1 MSLTLAQIRAFDS
14 IVRLGSFQA
23 AARELGLTQPSVSQ
37 RIRELEATLGT
48 ALFIRHGPRV
58 SLTTEGY
65 ALVDHARRLLDDTAS
80 VVARFRERDPLR
92 GLLRLGLNESFAL
105 ICLPDLLLRLEAEY
119 PNLKTAI
126 HVGDTAEVSRLLNE
140 RRLDV
145 GIVSLPDLEPHV
157 RAQPIGTN
165 QLGWFAGRGMKTG
178 GRPLSPVALSR
189 YHLIIGPQS
198 ARIYTTAMSW
208 FAQTGA
214 MPPLVSMCNSMPV
227 TIRIILAGRAIGL
240 VPVRLMQDHLAG
252 KDARQVAVT
261 PAMGGHRVSLC
272 YQASEF
278 GPKLQQVLDV
288 VRSVIAERRVFT

>member
-1 MSLTLAQIRAFDS
+1 MPLTLAQIRAFDS

-23 AARELGLTQPSVSQ
+23 AARELALTQPSVSQ

-58 SLTTEGY
+58 SLTTEGH

-80 VVARFRERDPLR
+80 VIARFRERNPLR

-105 ICLPDLLLRLEAEY
+105 VCLPDLLQRLEAEY

-157 RAQPIGTN
+157 HAEPIGSN
-165 QLGWFAGRGMKTG
+165 ELGWFVGRSMQIGD
-178 GRPLSPVALSR
+178 RPQSPLALSR

-198 ARIYTTAMSW
+198 ARIHATAMSW
-208 FAQTGA
+208 FAQTGVT
-214 MPPLVSMCNSMPV
+214 PPLVSMCNSMPV

-240 VPVRLMQDHLAG
+240 VPVRLMQEHLAD
-252 KDARQVAVT
+252 KDARQVVVIPAV
-261 PAMGGHRVSLC
+261 GGHRVSLC

-278 GPKLQQVLDV
+278 GPKLQQVMNV
-288 VRSVIAERRVFT
+288 VRSVIAERRVFS